1 MTQEKTDSL
10 KEFFRKGEFQGH
22 ILEVLVYFAS
32 SMGKNRLP
40 TIQEFI
46 LSEVVAATIEYLTG
60 KEYIFT
66 YHRMENGKEYITVA
80 DGWEWKTNEAL
91 SKALKQCGDKLNPP
105 FREAIAELTK
115 LTIHHD
121 QTGGR
126 GYDSWLYTY
135 YKLSICQSWMVSTF
149 SFSVEFINKVKKDII
164 PSLEPETLKHCK
176 AIARIMKKYV
186 KQDIELIKRRYHW

>member
-1 MTQEKTDSL
+1 MTQEKTDSI
-10 KEFFRKGEFQGH
+10 KEFFRKREFQGH

-32 SMGKNRLP
+32 NMGKNRLP

-60 KEYIFT
+60 KEHIFT

-80 DGWEWKTNEAL
+80 DGWGWKTNEAL
-91 SKALKQCGDKLNPP
+91 DKALEQFGDKLNPP

-115 LTIHHD
+115 LTIHYD
-121 QTGGR
+121 QTKRR

-135 YKLSICQSWMVSTF
+135 YKHSICQNWMVSTF
-149 SFSVEFINKVKKDII
+149 PPSVEFINKVEKDVI
-164 PSLEPETLKHCK
+164 PSLDSETRQYCK
-176 AIARIMKKYV
+176 AIACIMKKYI
-186 KQDIELIKRRYHW
+186 KQDIELIKRRYHY